1 MPIFNLEEEN
11 QKSKDMESV
20 ESIKAQ
26 IEKLQEIQ
34 EDSTVSSLE
43 EYKLTDSINSSAS
56 ISSAVTDE
64 VSSSNAEIVDEK
76 SEKNEDFTAEIEPH
90 LPISHDKIIR
100 ARELKQD
107 APSLSFLE
115 STTNENH
122 AEDSSLGRTIREGGL
137 AWSAAIGL
145 VASIVFM
152 MIIGWIVDTLLESKP
167 IGIVAGIIIGSV
179 IGFYQFFKITS
190 QIFSEHE

>member
-1 MPIFNLEEEN
+1 MPIFDLEEEN
-11 QKSKDMESV
+11 QKSKDTESV
-20 ESIKAQ
+20 ESIKTQ

-43 EYKLTDSINSSAS
+43 EDKLTDS

-76 SEKNEDFTAEIEPH
+76 SEKNEDFTAETEPH

-100 ARELKQD
+100 ARESKKD

-122 AEDSSLGRTIREGGL
+122 AEDSGLGRTIREGGL

-167 IGIVAGIIIGSV
+167 IGIVAGIILGSV